1 MNITSL
7 LQHCFDRF
15 LRHLLDLGEIDGG
28 AVVGLQLVV
37 AALGLRHEGDGL
49 VQQLGGGPLV
59 EAQAGAESGHVFAVK
74 EAGAAHGLHTGDVH
88 RMPGVIR

>member
-15 LRHLLDLGEIDGG
+15 LRHLLDFGEIDGG

-59 EAQAGAESGHVFAVK
+59 EAQAGAESGHVLAGK
-74 EAGAAHGLHTGDVH
+74 EAGARGYPLKRPAAAMG
-88 RMPGVIR
+88 